1 MAQAR
6 IRSASVFLQGKKW
19 GQIEG
24 IKYEYT
30 TGDEAQ
36 FGDPGYIGHS
46 DGAGT
51 TTIDC
56 TGIIPVTGQDID
68 IYSAMQ
74 QRLYL
79 EMDLAPVNGKIH
91 HVTVRPVKAGVTGSQ
106 KAGTLMG
113 DFSFAGGEPT
123 IT

>member
-6 IRSASVFLQGKKW
+6 FRSASVFLNGRKW

-24 IKYEYT
+24 VKYDYT

-36 FGDPGYIGHS
+36 FGDPGYLGHS

-51 TTIDC
+51 TQITC
-56 TGIIPVTGQDID
+56 NGIIPVTGQDVD
-68 IYSAMQ
+68 VYSAMQ
-74 QRLYL
+74 QRLNFEL
-79 EMDLAPVNGKIH
+79 DLAPVNGKIH
-91 HVTVRPVKAGVTGSQ
+91 HITVRCTKANATGSQ

-113 DFSFAGGEPT
+113 EFDFAGGEPV